1 MRLLLDTHTLL
12 WWFEGNPAL
21 SRRMRAAL
29 SEDGN
34 TIFVSAATA
43 WEIATK
49 IRLGRLP
56 FAELLAADLSGYI
69 DAQGFTEM
77 PVTVRHGQR
86 AGALPDLHRD
96 PFDRMLIAQSLI
108 EDCRLVSNEQLFD
121 RYGVERFW

>member
-86 AGALPDLHRD
+86 AGSLPDLHRD